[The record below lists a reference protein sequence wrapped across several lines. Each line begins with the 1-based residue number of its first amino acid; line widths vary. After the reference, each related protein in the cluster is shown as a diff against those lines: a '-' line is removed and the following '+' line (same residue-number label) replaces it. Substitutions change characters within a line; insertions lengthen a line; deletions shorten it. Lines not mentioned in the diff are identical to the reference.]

1 MAATITLEIP
11 DNSEALVRRF
21 VAMIEELNNLATSA
35 PDGTVFDACEAAIV
49 EKGRD
54 LSKQVLTDA
63 VARRVATAEKKGHR
77 FESVHAVGPEKTVAP
92 RADNS

>member
-1 MAATITLEIP
+1 MASIISIEIP

-21 VAMIEELNNLATSA
+21 VAMIEELNNLASSA
-35 PDGTVFDACEAAIV
+35 PDGTVFDACEAAVV

-54 LSKQVLTDA
+54 LNKQVLADT
-63 VARRVATAEKKGHR
+63 VARRVETAEKRGHR
-77 FESVHAVGPEKTVAP
+77 FESVRAVGPKKTAVP